1 MAYDLNGSTRSLTA
15 HVSATIAQRHRGALC
30 GSKSPKLFSI
40 RRHRQKVVN
49 GNVLKYRSGFVL
61 ACLALFVA
69 EGCTLIQGVPISSV
83 PVDATNSQ
91 PGSAETSITPQQSP
105 SPPARPK
112 ENSTAATKLL
122 QIGKASWYGP
132 KFQGKITASGDTFN
146 QQAFTAAH
154 PTLPFGSKVKVT
166 NLANGK
172 SVEVQINDRGPLVGH
187 RIIDVSRAAAEVLEM
202 KKWGT
207 TTVRLELLSGE

>member
-1 MAYDLNGSTRSLTA
+1 MRLEITKAIFHS
-15 HVSATIAQRHRGALC
+15 SASA
-30 GSKSPKLFSI
+30 
-40 RRHRQKVVN
+40 KVVN
-49 GNVLKYRSGFVL
+49 DNALKYRSGFVI
-61 ACLALFVA
+61 ACLALFVV

-83 PVDATNSQ
+83 PVATNSQ
-91 PGSAETSITPQQSP
+91 PGNAETSITPQQPP

-112 ENSTAATKLL
+112 VSAKENSTAAAKLL
-122 QIGKASWYGP
+122 QTGKASWYGP
-132 KFQGKITASGDTFN
+132 QFQGKITASGDTFN
-146 QQAFTAAH
+146 QRAFTAAH

-172 SVEVQINDRGPLVGH
+172 SVEVKINDRGPLLEN

-202 KKWGT
+202 KESGT

>member
-1 MAYDLNGSTRSLTA
+1 MRLEITKAIFHS
-15 HVSATIAQRHRGALC
+15 SASA
-30 GSKSPKLFSI
+30 
-40 RRHRQKVVN
+40 KVVN
-49 GNVLKYRSGFVL
+49 GDALKYRSGFVI

-83 PVDATNSQ
+83 PVATNSQ
-91 PGSAETSITPQQSP
+91 PGTAETSITPQQP
-105 SPPARPK
+105 FGPPARPKVSAK
-112 ENSTAATKLL
+112 ENSTAAAKLL
-122 QIGKASWYGP
+122 QTGKASWYGP
-132 KFQGKITASGDTFN
+132 QFQGKITASGDTFN
-146 QQAFTAAH
+146 QRAFTAAH

-172 SVEVQINDRGPLVGH
+172 SVEVKINDRGPLLEN

-202 KKWGT
+202 KESGT

>member
-1 MAYDLNGSTRSLTA
+1 MRLEIKAIFHS
-15 HVSATIAQRHRGALC
+15 SASA
-30 GSKSPKLFSI
+30 
-40 RRHRQKVVN
+40 KVVN
-49 GNVLKYRSGFVL
+49 GNALKYRSGFVI

-83 PVDATNSQ
+83 PVDATKSQ
-91 PGSAETSITPQQSP
+91 PGSVETSITPQQSP

-112 ENSTAATKLL
+112 VSAKENSTAAAKLL
-122 QIGKASWYGP
+122 QTGKASWYGP

-146 QQAFTAAH
+146 QRAFTAAH

-172 SVEVQINDRGPLVGH
+172 SVEVEINDRGPLVAH
-187 RIIDVSRAAAEVLEM
+187 RIIDVSRAAAEILEM
-202 KKWGT
+202 KKSGT